1 MPDVYKQSFKQNY
14 TNNIELSIFNCGLER
29 CAPGQ
34 TWGPG
39 IRDHYLIHLVVS
51 GKGIFEV
58 GGRTWEV
65 SEGDLFFARPSQLIR
80 YTADEQQ
87 PWEYSWVGF
96 NGACAHK
103 LAAQL
108 PFTDDAPVHHTSD
121 PDGMRAALT
130 NIYSSRGLQP
140 QDEAAMVGYLYLF
153 IAALMR
159 ETSAGKPHTAS
170 SSSQYVLNEIGNA
183 LCAFFAQ
190 QGIRPYDEQSGKGLV
205 RHIFLRRGAHSGQI
219 MVCLVCTRAKLPHA
233 EQLCTALRE
242 QFPAIST
249 ILLNVNAQNT
259 NVILGSEN
267 HILYGPGYIED
278 TLCGVPVR
286 LGPLSFYQV
295 NTLAAERLYGVA
307 AQYAQLTP
315 DDTLLDLYCGM
326 GTIGLSMAEQC
337 RELIGVEIV
346 PEAIESAKANAARMG
361 KAVAAKSRFFCAD
374 AGQAAT
380 QLAAEGLHPDI
391 VMLDPPR
398 KGCDEATLSAVV
410 RMAPRRVVYVSCNPA
425 TAARDA
431 AWLEQNGYHAEKVQ
445 PVDLFPRTKHCECV
459 IALSKGEIDSKK
471 VRVEFSLEGM
481 DTSGLQK
488 GATYPEIKAR
498 VLEQTGLKVSSLY
511 ISQVKQKCGLEVREN
526 HHKAKSENTKQ
537 PQCPK
542 EKEDAIVEALKHFQ
556 MI

>member
-51 GKGIFEV
+51 GKGTFEV

-170 SSSQYVLNEIGNA
+170 SSSQYVLNAIKYIQFKYRINEACKLLRAGNLSIA
-183 LCAFFAQ
+183 EVAVSVGFFDQFYFSRVFKRAKGVPPSKYFAAQ
-190 QGIRPYDEQSGKGLV
+190 QGAD
-205 RHIFLRRGAHSGQI
+205 
-219 MVCLVCTRAKLPHA
+219 
-233 EQLCTALRE
+233 
-242 QFPAIST
+242 PAD
-249 ILLNVNAQNT
+249 
-259 NVILGSEN
+259 
-267 HILYGPGYIED
+267 P
-278 TLCGVPVR
+278 
-286 LGPLSFYQV
+286 
-295 NTLAAERLYGVA
+295 
-307 AQYAQLTP
+307 AQL
-315 DDTLLDLYCGM
+315 
-326 GTIGLSMAEQC
+326 
-337 RELIGVEIV
+337 
-346 PEAIESAKANAARMG
+346 
-361 KAVAAKSRFFCAD
+361 
-374 AGQAAT
+374 
-380 QLAAEGLHPDI
+380 
-391 VMLDPPR
+391 
-398 KGCDEATLSAVV
+398 
-410 RMAPRRVVYVSCNPA
+410 
-425 TAARDA
+425 
-431 AWLEQNGYHAEKVQ
+431 
-445 PVDLFPRTKHCECV
+445 
-459 IALSKGEIDSKK
+459 
-471 VRVEFSLEGM
+471 
-481 DTSGLQK
+481 
-488 GATYPEIKAR
+488 
-498 VLEQTGLKVSSLY
+498 
-511 ISQVKQKCGLEVREN
+511 
-526 HHKAKSENTKQ
+526 
-537 PQCPK
+537 
-542 EKEDAIVEALKHFQ
+542 
-556 MI
+556 